1 MAAANFSE
9 CLRRLLAHEGG
20 YANHPSDPGGP
31 TNFGITISDYRRYV
45 NPNAAASDVKA
56 MHADVAKA
64 IYRTHYWDALRCD
77 DLPAGIDASIFDYG
91 VNSGVGRSGKVL
103 RRVLGLPASDYR
115 VTAEVLAALAKRDA
129 RAIINAVNDERMRF
143 LKSLKTWPTFGAG
156 WSRRVREVR
165 AFSLSLA
172 ASRLPTSV
180 HVPSDASPPR
190 ARAQSRHGG
199 AAATTAAGAVIAAG
213 GAASTQAVQSRDAA
227 WIVIGA
233 VMLAL
238 TLWFALRW
246 WRKRAQTA

>member
-9 CLRRLLAHEGG
+9 CLRRLLAYEGG

-56 MHADVAKA
+56 MHADVARA

-77 DLPAGIDASIFDYG
+77 DLPPGIDASIFDYG

-115 VTAEVLAALAKRDA
+115 VTAEVLAALTKRDTH
-129 RAIINAVNDERMRF
+129 AIINAVNDERMRF

-190 ARAQSRHGG
+190 ARAQSMHGG
-199 AAATTAAGAVIAAG
+199 AAATTVAGAVIAAG
-213 GAASTQAVQSRDAA
+213 GAASTQAVNSLDAA

-246 WRKRAQTA
+246 WRKRTQTA